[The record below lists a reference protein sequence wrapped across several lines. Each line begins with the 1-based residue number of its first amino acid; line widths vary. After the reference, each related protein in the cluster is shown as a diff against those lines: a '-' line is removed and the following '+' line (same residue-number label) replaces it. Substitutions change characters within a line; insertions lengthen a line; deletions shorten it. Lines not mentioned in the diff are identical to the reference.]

1 MCTGVD
7 ATVTGISGQKVIL
20 FSMCLFPFQ
29 TLKKDKLLS
38 ILTHCQLD
46 SHCEILQSAV
56 QLLLIRHSTCK
67 MHAYKSDDIKMLL
80 LLSKFCH
87 PLCFSI
93 LDFG

>member
-1 MCTGVD
+1 
-7 ATVTGISGQKVIL
+7 
-20 FSMCLFPFQ
+20 MCLFPFQ

-67 MHAYKSDDIKMLL
+67 MHAYKSYVIKILSSIMFFHFGFRMKKLL
-80 LLSKFCH
+80 NA
-87 PLCFSI
+87 LCY
-93 LDFG
+93 